1 MALTC
6 TTKHTYQMN
15 VLNVMYVE
23 VCGTLHISDMDDN
36 EVEFDVDPDTMMC
49 LARNLFCARDKV
61 TEFTKNKEVTLSH
74 AKEIVKHLTQYINE
88 HEIKDADK

>member
-15 VLNVMYVE
+15 VLNVMYFE
-23 VCGTLHISDMDDN
+23 EYGTLHISDMDDN
-36 EVEFDVDPDTMMC
+36 EVEFDIEPDTMMR

-61 TEFTKNKEVTLSH
+61 FHFTKDEESTLRH
-74 AKEIVKHLTQYINE
+74 AKEIVEHLTQYINE
-88 HEIKDADK
+88 HDIKDADK